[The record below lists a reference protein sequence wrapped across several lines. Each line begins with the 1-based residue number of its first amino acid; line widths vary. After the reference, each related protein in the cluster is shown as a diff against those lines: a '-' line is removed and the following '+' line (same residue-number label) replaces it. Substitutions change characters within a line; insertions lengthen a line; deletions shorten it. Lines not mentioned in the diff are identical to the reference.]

1 MTKNFLLP
9 IEMNNHKKII
19 KKNLLKD
26 LELLNSDTSKNGVYE
41 NIFNP
46 SDEYSKKIL
55 EKITQYYTT
64 DINFLN
70 DTQKLYKKY
79 TNQDTNQDTNQI
91 QSTIKSWD
99 SIKLDIDFLDKF
111 QYITWDPIKILNEY
125 SLFLSAMTFYS
136 ISSPIL
142 NLLAPIVM
150 LIIPFIIIKIMGL
163 TITIKSYTKI
173 LMQQLEKLSFIKL
186 FTASDLSL
194 QSRLYYLFCF
204 GMYFYNIYQNIQ
216 SCISFYKN
224 TKCINKNFDEFEEYF
239 DYTLCKIDD
248 LIEKTNGLKSYNKYN
263 NYLEENKKNI
273 QNFMESIKSTPRFSI
288 NPLNIIKSGIT
299 MKQYYLLYDRKY
311 IDDIFQFTFD
321 FHSYLLLIK
330 NFANKINH
338 TLNPAQFINKDKPI
352 IKFKKVIYPNI
363 ENTYNISND
372 ISIKNN
378 KIITGPNASGKTTL
392 LKATIINLLLCQ
404 QTGYGFFQSAKI
416 TPFHHIHCYLNIPD
430 NCSRDSLFQAEARRC
445 LSILKDIDGKKNE
458 KHFCIFDELFSGTNP
473 YEAIAAANS
482 YLKYISKNKN
492 VKFLLTTHFD
502 KLCKL
507 LDKNKNIENINMSC
521 EITDNKPK
529 YHYKI
534 KKGITNIKGGICVLQ
549 ELNYP
554 EEIIKNTKKIIS
566 QI

>member
-1 MTKNFLLP
+1 
-9 IEMNNHKKII
+9 
-19 KKNLLKD
+19 
-26 LELLNSDTSKNGVYE
+26 
-41 NIFNP
+41 
-46 SDEYSKKIL
+46 
-55 EKITQYYTT
+55 
-64 DINFLN
+64 
-70 DTQKLYKKY
+70 
-79 TNQDTNQDTNQI
+79 
-91 QSTIKSWD
+91 
-99 SIKLDIDFLDKF
+99 
-111 QYITWDPIKILNEY
+111 
-125 SLFLSAMTFYS
+125 
-136 ISSPIL
+136 
-142 NLLAPIVM
+142 
-150 LIIPFIIIKIMGL
+150 
-163 TITIKSYTKI
+163 
-173 LMQQLEKLSFIKL
+173 MQQLEKLSFIKL

-363 ENTYNISND
+363 ENTYKSSND

-404 QTGYGFFQSAKI
+404 QTGYGFFQSAKLHLSI
-416 TPFHHIHCYLNIPD
+416 LIETM
-430 NCSRDSLFQAEARRC
+430 RREGFE
-445 LSILKDIDGKKNE
+445 LSVGRPQVILKDIDGKVCEPFEDLTVDVQVQIHMKQSLLQIVILN
-458 KHFCIFDELFSGTNP
+458 IFL
-473 YEAIAAANS
+473 
-482 YLKYISKNKN
+482 
-492 VKFLLTTHFD
+492 
-502 KLCKL
+502 
-507 LDKNKNIENINMSC
+507 
-521 EITDNKPK
+521 
-529 YHYKI
+529 KI
-534 KKGITNIKGGICVLQ
+534 KM
-549 ELNYP
+549 LNFY
-554 EEIIKNTKKIIS
+554 
-566 QI
+566 

>member
-1 MTKNFLLP
+1 
-9 IEMNNHKKII
+9 
-19 KKNLLKD
+19 
-26 LELLNSDTSKNGVYE
+26 
-41 NIFNP
+41 
-46 SDEYSKKIL
+46 
-55 EKITQYYTT
+55 
-64 DINFLN
+64 
-70 DTQKLYKKY
+70 
-79 TNQDTNQDTNQI
+79 
-91 QSTIKSWD
+91 
-99 SIKLDIDFLDKF
+99 
-111 QYITWDPIKILNEY
+111 
-125 SLFLSAMTFYS
+125 
-136 ISSPIL
+136 
-142 NLLAPIVM
+142 
-150 LIIPFIIIKIMGL
+150 
-163 TITIKSYTKI
+163 
-173 LMQQLEKLSFIKL
+173 
-186 FTASDLSL
+186 
-194 QSRLYYLFCF
+194 
-204 GMYFYNIYQNIQ
+204 MYFYNIYQNIQ

-248 LIEKTNGLKSYNKYN
+248 LIEKTNELKSYNKYN
-263 NYLEENKKNI
+263 KYLEENKKNI
-273 QNFMESIKSTPRFSI
+273 QNFMEAIKSTPRFSI
-288 NPLNIIKSGIT
+288 NPLNLIKSGIT

-338 TLNPAQFINKDKPI
+338 TLNPAQFINKNNPT

-416 TPFHHIHCYLNIPD
+416 TPFHNIHCYLNIPD

-445 LSILKDIDGKKNE
+445 LSILKDIAEKKNE
-458 KHFCIFDELFSGTNP
+458 RHFCIFDELFSGTNP

-507 LDKNKNIENINMSC
+507 LDKNKNIENLNMSC
-521 EITDNKPK
+521 DIIDDKPN

-534 KKGITNIKGGICVLQ
+534 KKGITDIKGGICVLQ
-549 ELNYP
+549 ELKYP